1 MESWCDYLKTQL
13 ATLGYDINITT
24 KTNWTASDMRTASEM
39 ERIRTNIKKLMQGY
53 HSTLTIEQN
62 AEQFDYIK
70 ANNWEQ
76 ILYQMYYYMYGMC
89 NWYVY
94 GGVANG
100 GQNRVWQHRFRQLFA
115 GVSIGGNTWL
125 DLTQTIWTDFNA
137 NMTWE
142 DI

>member
-1 MESWCDYLKTQL
+1 
-13 ATLGYDINITT
+13 
-24 KTNWTASDMRTASEM
+24 MRTASEM

-76 ILYQMYYYMYGMC
+76 ILNELYNYMYGMR

-100 GQNRVWQHRFRQLFA
+100 GQNRVWQHRFRQFFA
-115 GVSIGGNTWL
+115 GVSIGNTWL